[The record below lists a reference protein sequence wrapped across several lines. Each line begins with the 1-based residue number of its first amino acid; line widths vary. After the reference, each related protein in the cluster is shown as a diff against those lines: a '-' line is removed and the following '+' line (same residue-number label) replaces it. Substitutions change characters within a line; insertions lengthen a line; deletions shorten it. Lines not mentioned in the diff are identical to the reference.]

1 MKHLLFTERMKM
13 ADLIHA
19 NYRLLFVLPRFGIRL
34 GLGDK
39 SIGEVCRQ
47 HNVSTTLFL
56 LVCNI
61 YTYDDFLPEAGE
73 LYSFSAEE
81 LTQYLHCS
89 HEDYIQHQIPEIQQQ
104 VRALM
109 ENCEAKNATILQ
121 EFFDGYCREVT
132 NHFQYEESV
141 VFPYVHN
148 LSVGE
153 SANRGYSIGQFEEN
167 HSNIEE
173 KLSDLKNIL
182 IKYLPDSKAGG
193 VRQKLLLD
201 LFLLEDDLNKHSLI
215 EDRILVPLVEQL
227 EGGMR

>member
-1 MKHLLFTERMKM
+1 MALLTSDMPLSAALEQHPT
-13 ADLIHA
+13 LIP
-19 NYRLLFVLPRFGIRL
+19 LVSRFGIRL
-34 GLGDK
+34 GLGDR